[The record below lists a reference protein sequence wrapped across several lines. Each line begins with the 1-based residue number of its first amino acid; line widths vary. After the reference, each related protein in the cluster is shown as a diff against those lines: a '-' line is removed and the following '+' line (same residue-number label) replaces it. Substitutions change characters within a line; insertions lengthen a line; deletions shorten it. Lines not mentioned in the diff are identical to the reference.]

1 MRLKAII
8 AFSVLGL
15 FLSQA
20 LVFGFIFGPKTKR
33 TTIDRDLYA
42 KELQKQQ
49 DIALQM
55 LFSKERRLH
64 RIAFPLLQSG
74 ADLNTTK
81 VRPYLGIQYRNMP
94 AMPKD
99 FRQAGARLYGMDNT
113 LQIIEVVPESPADLA
128 GLQPGDKLV
137 SLDGHTF
144 PKGSSANLKMPR
156 FLKKH
161 LATGQP
167 AVISVLRDGEE
178 MSLILTP
185 VNVSDFYL
193 FFLYQ
198 DAGFNAFADGK
209 SMYFTSGILRFAQS
223 DDALALIIGHELAH
237 NVMTHMRAKKA
248 NYLLGTILDVAA
260 AAGGVDTQNAFGKMA
275 SKAHA
280 KKFEQE
286 ADYVGLYIMA
296 RAGIEIQESANFWRR
311 FAAEIPKGVRRSFLS
326 THPSTPERFLAMEQ
340 TIEEIQLK
348 RQAGLPI
355 LPEMKK
361 KPKEEN

>member
-20 LVFGFIFGPKTKR
+20 LVFGFIFGTKTKR

-49 DIALQM
+49 DIALQT
-55 LFSKERRLH
+55 LFLQEQRLN
-64 RIAFPLLQSG
+64 RVAFPLLMVAS
-74 ADLNTTK
+74 DLNTK
-81 VRPYLGIQYRNMP
+81 NVRPYLGFQYRNMP

-99 FRQAGARLYGMDNT
+99 YRQAGARLYGMDNT

-137 SLDGHTF
+137 SLDGHPF
-144 PKGSSANLKMPR
+144 PKGRRANLKMLR

-161 LATGQP
+161 LAAGQP
-167 AVISVLRDGEE
+167 SVISVLRDGEE
-178 MSLILTP
+178 MNLMVTP

-198 DAGFNAFADGK
+198 DAGFNAYADGK
-209 SMYFTSGILRFAQS
+209 SMYFTSGILSFAQS

-248 NYLLGTILDVAA
+248 NYLLGSILDLAA
-260 AAGGVDTQNAFGKMA
+260 AAGGVDTQNAFGKIA
-275 SKAHA
+275 FQAHS

-326 THPSTPERFLAMEQ
+326 SHPTSPERFLAMEQ

-355 LPEMKK
+355 VPDMK
-361 KPKEEN
+361 